1 MLRLLSSNQPAAWV
15 IVPMT
20 AVLLWGISA
29 MGVRGELSSG
39 EEALSFL
46 GILASSRMVHLAH
59 LESRMRTRP
68 TSIPGW
74 AFVLWSVPLIAWT
87 PARLWWAG
95 FFVLAGLREGLRLV
109 DEKARRSRAMFWMGV
124 HLGLAGVLWPAM
136 SMWSVVVPVGCLMLR
151 PFRPAETLSLVL
163 GLSAS
168 WGVYWALPWL
178 IQVPVPSASH
188 SSPIPWWDWAVL
200 LLWVPLAGTGW
211 LLRQQS
217 LARATARQR
226 SGRRLTQWVA
236 GAGCLMAVWG
246 MTDAAG
252 VNGSIQSLFAGGVFC
267 TWTVGWCCPPRWKG
281 TPVVPWLMLALAG
294 AMAVWPWWLRG

>member
-29 MGVRGELSSG
+29 MGVRGEFPG
-39 EEALSFL
+39 AEEGLSFL
-46 GILASSRMVHLAH
+46 GIVASARIVHLAH

-74 AFVLWSVPLIAWT
+74 AFVLWSVPLMAGS

-95 FFVLAGLREGLRLV
+95 FFVLAGLREGLRLA
-109 DEKARRSRAMFWMGV
+109 DEEFRRSRAVFWMGI
-124 HLGLAGVLWPAM
+124 HLGLAGVLWPVM
-136 SMWSVVVPVGCLMLR
+136 SMWSVVVPFGCLILR
-151 PFRPAETLSLVL
+151 SFRPAETLSFML

-168 WGVYWALPWL
+168 WGFSWALPWL
-178 IQVPVPSASH
+178 MEVPFAAIENRVAM
-188 SSPIPWWDWAVL
+188 PWRDWTVL

-211 LLRQQS
+211 LLRQRS

-226 SGRRLTQWVA
+226 SARRLTQWVA

-246 MTDAAG
+246 TMDAAG
-252 VNGSIQSLFAGGVFC
+252 AKGSIQALFSGGVFC
-267 TWTVGWCCPPRWKG
+267 AWSVGWCCPPRWKG
-281 TPVVPWLMLALAG
+281 TPYIPWLMLALAVMMT
-294 AMAVWPWWLRG
+294 AWPWWLKA

>member
-29 MGVRGELSSG
+29 MGVRGELPSV
-39 EEALSFL
+39 EEGLSFL
-46 GILASSRMVHLAH
+46 GILASARIVHLSH
-59 LESRMRTRP
+59 FESRMRTRP

-74 AFVLWSVPLIAWT
+74 AFVLWSVPLIAES

-109 DEKARRSRAMFWMGV
+109 DEESRRSRAVFWMGI
-124 HLGLAGVLWPAM
+124 HLGLAGVFWPIM
-136 SMWSVVVPVGCLMLR
+136 SIWSVVVPVGCLFLR

-168 WGVYWALPWL
+168 WGWGWALPWL
-178 IQVPVPSASH
+178 MEFSCAAPANRVA
-188 SSPIPWWDWAVL
+188 IPWCNWTIL

-211 LLRQQS
+211 LLRQRS
-217 LARATARQR
+217 LVRATARQR
-226 SGRRLTQWVA
+226 SARRLTQWVA
-236 GAGCLMAVWG
+236 VAGCVMAVWG
-246 MTDAAG
+246 GTDAIGA
-252 VNGSIQSLFAGGVFC
+252 NGSIQALFAGGVFC
-267 TWTVGWCCPPRWKG
+267 AWTVGWCCPPQWKG
-281 TPVVPWLMLALAG
+281 TPFIPWLMLALAVVMT
-294 AMAVWPWWLRG
+294 AWPWWLKA

>member
-29 MGVRGELSSG
+29 MGVRGAFPGG

-46 GILASSRMVHLAH
+46 GILASARVLHLAH

-74 AFVLWSVPLIAWT
+74 AFVLWSVPLIVGS
-87 PARLWWAG
+87 PARVWWAG
-95 FFVLAGLREGLRLV
+95 FFVLAALREGLRLA
-109 DEKARRSRAMFWMGV
+109 DDDARRSRALFWMGI

-136 SMWSVVVPVGCLMLR
+136 SMWSVVVPIGCLILR
-151 PFRPAETLSLVL
+151 SFRPAETLSLVL
-163 GLSAS
+163 GLSAAWGFS
-168 WGVYWALPWL
+168 WAVPWL
-178 IQVPVPSASH
+178 MH
-188 SSPIPWWDWAVL
+188 SSIPVASQVLPIPWREWTIL
-200 LLWVPLAGTGW
+200 LLWLPLGCTGW

-226 SGRRLTQWVA
+226 SARRLTQWA
-236 GAGCLMAVWG
+236 AAAGCLMALWG
-246 MTDAAG
+246 TWDATGAQ
-252 VNGSIQSLFAGGVFC
+252 GSMQVLFSGGVLC
-267 TWTVGWCCPPRWKG
+267 AWTVGWCCPPRWKA
-281 TPVVPWLMLALAG
+281 TPAIPWLMLALAG
-294 AMAVWPWWLRG
+294 AMTVWPWWLG

>member
-29 MGVRGELSSG
+29 MGVRGEIPGSG
-39 EEALSFL
+39 EALSFL
-46 GILASSRMVHLAH
+46 AILASARILHLSH

-74 AFVLWSVPLIAWT
+74 AFVLWSVPLIAGSPT
-87 PARLWWAG
+87 RLWWAG
-95 FFVLAGLREGLRLV
+95 FFVLAGLREGLRLG
-109 DEKARRSRAMFWMGV
+109 DDDARRSRAFFWMGI

-136 SMWSVVVPVGCLMLR
+136 SVWSLLVPVGCLILR
-151 PFRPAETLSLVL
+151 SFRPAETLSLIM

-168 WGVYWALPWL
+168 WGGSLALPWL
-178 IQVPVPSASH
+178 MEFSLPSAL
-188 SSPIPWWDWAVL
+188 PGVQIPWREWTVL
-200 LLWVPLAGTGW
+200 LLWLPFGCTGW

-226 SGRRLTQWVA
+226 TARRLTQWVA
-236 GAGCLMAVWG
+236 GAGLLMALWG
-246 MTDAAG
+246 ILDSTGAQGAAQ
-252 VNGSIQSLFAGGVFC
+252 VLFSGGVFC
-267 TWTVGWCCPPRWKG
+267 AWSLGWCCPPWWKA
-281 TPVVPWLMLALAG
+281 TPSIPWILLALAV
-294 AMAVWPWWLRG
+294 AVTVWPWWLTA